1 MNNFIKIN
9 DYLINVN
16 NIVYIEEKYDSAYE
30 YNNENVKHYFMTST
44 IYFTGASKL
53 VLKGTPLIELERLLN
68 ERNHIWTVRQSNKNA
83 CQPLYGKIIDLEK
96 TVLALSRIAT
106 EYPENL

>member
-16 NIVYIEEKYDSAYE
+16 NIVYIEEKYDSANE
-30 YNNENVKHYFMTST
+30 YNNEINENVKYYFMTST
-44 IYFTGASKL
+44 IHFTDASKL

-68 ERNHIWTVRQSNKNA
+68 ERNHI
-83 CQPLYGKIIDLEK
+83 
-96 TVLALSRIAT
+96 
-106 EYPENL
+106 

>member
-30 YNNENVKHYFMTST
+30 HNNEINENVKYYFMTST
-44 IYFTGASKL
+44 IHFNGASKL
-53 VLKGTPLIELERLLN
+53 VLKGTPLIELQRLLN
-68 ERNHIWTVRQSNKNA
+68 ERNHI
-83 CQPLYGKIIDLEK
+83 
-96 TVLALSRIAT
+96 
-106 EYPENL
+106 